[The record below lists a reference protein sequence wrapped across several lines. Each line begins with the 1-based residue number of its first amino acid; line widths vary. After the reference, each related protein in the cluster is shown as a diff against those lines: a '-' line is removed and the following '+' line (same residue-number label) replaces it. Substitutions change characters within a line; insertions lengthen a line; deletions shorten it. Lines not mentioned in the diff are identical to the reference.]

1 VNSVDVGFDQFAF
14 YASLVLAFLL
24 CLVYLGVGLRVLRE
38 DTVGGKVAQF
48 YGYSVCLVAVIA
60 LLISVGSLA
69 AAVLDWSDPLH
80 AVDIVGYPQ
89 RSLASFETYKM
100 DILNPPYAGPLT
112 SPPRYTPDDQ
122 TLMRMYEAARTER
135 IQSVGARVR
144 RTVVTD
150 SVVILVGLALFWIH
164 WRWLKR
170 MPIR

>member
-1 VNSVDVGFDQFAF
+1 VNTVDVAFDQFTF
-14 YASLVLAFLL
+14 YATLILVFLL

-60 LLISVGSLA
+60 LLVSVGSLA

-80 AVDIVGYPQ
+80 AVEMAGYPQ

-100 DILNPPYAGPLT
+100 DILNPPYGGPQPN
-112 SPPRYTPDDQ
+112 PPRYTPDDQ
-122 TLMRMYEAARTER
+122 TLMRMYEAARTDR

-150 SVVILVGLALFWIH
+150 SVVILFGMALFWMH

-170 MPIR
+170 MTI

>member
-1 VNSVDVGFDQFAF
+1 VNSVDVGLDQFAF
-14 YASLVLAFLL
+14 YATLVLAFLL

-80 AVDIVGYPQ
+80 AVDIVAYPQ

-100 DILNPPYAGPLT
+100 DILNPPYGANIGLEPAHASSRADQVGVGGAQVRSLAG
-112 SPPRYTPDDQ
+112 
-122 TLMRMYEAARTER
+122 
-135 IQSVGARVR
+135 
-144 RTVVTD
+144 
-150 SVVILVGLALFWIH
+150 
-164 WRWLKR
+164 
-170 MPIR
+170 